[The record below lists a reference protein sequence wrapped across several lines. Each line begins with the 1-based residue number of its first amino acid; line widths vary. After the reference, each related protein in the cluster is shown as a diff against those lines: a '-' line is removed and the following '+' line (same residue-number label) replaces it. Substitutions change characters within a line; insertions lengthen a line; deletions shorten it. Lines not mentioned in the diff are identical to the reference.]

1 MVDSTDTNVPS
12 SLVTKPDNNPDEQD
26 KFFDFQES
34 RVHLNRLVSDWHSEI
49 DETEQRRKERKVEI
63 DVESLRQK
71 NELDEDETI
80 VPIRV
85 IDTNISREQ
94 PSYINYLKNSRRIGI
109 FEPLDNPLQDCD
121 LLEQD
126 FTKKCTYTGWEI
138 PHFKCLDGSQ
148 LHGWDAI
155 EVVLDEDKPGHFA
168 LEQIGHDKLFFPR
181 SAIDIQKCPRIIRAY
196 DVTILQLRPWIQ
208 KYGFD
213 SAQVEKIL
221 NPKKNTQKEA
231 ETIRIYKLFFKK
243 DDIVNIGWFC
253 LSDGCDDWL
262 KKPQQHYV
270 GIDQQNPQTRQF
282 IPIPLTMYPIF
293 ILSYK
298 LDEQSKLIDA
308 RGRGFLDSY
317 KQEALTALWSAYI
330 NGMNRACSIYG
341 SPAQEDGTG
350 SSLKEVEDLK
360 ITPGRFMN
368 KPVNF
373 WSPPYPDALVL
384 RTLQF
389 ADIQNSDETNQ
400 VNFSAMNR
408 EDSRKTAKEI
418 GAAQQQQTL
427 LNSVQLT
434 LFSTFIRQIYSFVWL
449 IVQSQALQNKIQ
461 FLLIQKEV
469 PIQHP
474 MVPGQT
480 MTGNNGQPMTQTIWV
495 NDSQMI
501 GQRYSIRAA
510 GDVDVIAKEEMIQK
524 MQKDWPVIMNTALKD
539 VFLMDYVRLCYPERQ
554 QQYSQALQ
562 QGSQLNQLT
571 SLVGRLST
579 VLEGLLKDH
588 PEDLTNLP
596 QQQQADLASTIQQAQ
611 QITGQQPQNK

>member
-1 MVDSTDTNVPS
+1 
-12 SLVTKPDNNPDEQD
+12 
-26 KFFDFQES
+26 
-34 RVHLNRLVSDWHSEI
+34 
-49 DETEQRRKERKVEI
+49 
-63 DVESLRQK
+63 
-71 NELDEDETI
+71 
-80 VPIRV
+80 
-85 IDTNISREQ
+85 
-94 PSYINYLKNSRRIGI
+94 
-109 FEPLDNPLQDCD
+109 
-121 LLEQD
+121 
-126 FTKKCTYTGWEI
+126 
-138 PHFKCLDGSQ
+138 
-148 LHGWDAI
+148 
-155 EVVLDEDKPGHFA
+155 
-168 LEQIGHDKLFFPR
+168 
-181 SAIDIQKCPRIIRAY
+181 
-196 DVTILQLRPWIQ
+196 
-208 KYGFD
+208 
-213 SAQVEKIL
+213 
-221 NPKKNTQKEA
+221 
-231 ETIRIYKLFFKK
+231 
-243 DDIVNIGWFC
+243 
-253 LSDGCDDWL
+253 
-262 KKPQQHYV
+262 
-270 GIDQQNPQTRQF
+270 
-282 IPIPLTMYPIF
+282 
-293 ILSYK
+293 
-298 LDEQSKLIDA
+298 
-308 RGRGFLDSY
+308 
-317 KQEALTALWSAYI
+317 
-330 NGMNRACSIYG
+330 MNR
-341 SPAQEDGTG
+341 
-350 SSLKEVEDLK
+350 K
-360 ITPGRFMN
+360 
-368 KPVNF
+368 
-373 WSPPYPDALVL
+373 
-384 RTLQF
+384 
-389 ADIQNSDETNQ
+389 
-400 VNFSAMNR
+400 
-408 EDSRKTAKEI
+408 DSRKTAKEI